1 MSSEPMT
8 QSNKPATLQGL
19 ALQLKNSEKLFS
31 LLVQSVK
38 DYGIFMLDP
47 AGLIA
52 TWNEGAQR
60 ITGYSAEEVTGK
72 HFAMFYTPDAV
83 ASNHPQHE
91 LELAIRDGRYE
102 EEGWRI
108 RRDGSRFWANVTIT
122 AVYDGDTL
130 IGFAKVTRDLSDRKH
145 NEVFETLVKS
155 VRDYAIFML
164 DPNGNV
170 QTWNE
175 GARRLKGYTAEE
187 IIGKHFSNFY
197 PDAVKQRKHPQYELE
212 VAKREWKYEEE
223 GWRVRKDGTTFW
235 ANVLITALRDPQGK
249 LIGFAKVTRDLT
261 ERKKAEEIAEQSAK
275 RLAETN
281 DELQRLAYVV
291 SHELQ
296 SPISTISRYQNLIA
310 VRYKDKLGSD
320 AVDFFTK
327 IDHSTKLIAR
337 MIDDLWNYARVARP
351 NVEHEPVPMD
361 SALQE
366 ALRDLEGDLADE
378 ELVVATKLP
387 IIEAS
392 RSQMVFVLR
401 ELVRNA
407 VRYRG
412 IEPPRIVIDAKA
424 EEDGWTFSVQ
434 DNGIGVDPVYFNDV
448 FKLFHRLD
456 AGPEPSATGMGLAM
470 CRRIVQQHCGRI
482 AIDSKLGGGTT
493 ISFWL
498 PAKQPA
504 RCTN

>member
-1 MSSEPMT
+1 
-8 QSNKPATLQGL
+8 
-19 ALQLKNSEKLFS
+19 
-31 LLVQSVK
+31 
-38 DYGIFMLDP
+38 
-47 AGLIA
+47 
-52 TWNEGAQR
+52 
-60 ITGYSAEEVTGK
+60 
-72 HFAMFYTPDAV
+72 
-83 ASNHPQHE
+83 
-91 LELAIRDGRYE
+91 
-102 EEGWRI
+102 
-108 RRDGSRFWANVTIT
+108 
-122 AVYDGDTL
+122 
-130 IGFAKVTRDLSDRKH
+130 
-145 NEVFETLVKS
+145 
-155 VRDYAIFML
+155 
-164 DPNGNV
+164 
-170 QTWNE
+170 
-175 GARRLKGYTAEE
+175 
-187 IIGKHFSNFY
+187 
-197 PDAVKQRKHPQYELE
+197 
-212 VAKREWKYEEE
+212 
-223 GWRVRKDGTTFW
+223 
-235 ANVLITALRDPQGK
+235 
-249 LIGFAKVTRDLT
+249 
-261 ERKKAEEIAEQSAK
+261 
-275 RLAETN
+275 
-281 DELQRLAYVV
+281 
-291 SHELQ
+291 
-296 SPISTISRYQNLIA
+296 
-310 VRYKDKLGSD
+310 
-320 AVDFFTK
+320 
-327 IDHSTKLIAR
+327 
-337 MIDDLWNYARVARP
+337 LWNYARVARP